1 MVGVPERYD
10 VVGAGVQPRH
20 HDGELVRLRAG
31 VGEEHTLHATRA
43 RARAIDPVRA
53 SVTRIGNWQM
63 PAATVYLEVAG
74 HLGGERLGEVGDGV
88 VEVEHGGVLQA
99 AGLRGDRADDVRVAV
114 AAAHG
119 GDAGERVQ
127 VAPPALVEQVLHLTL
142 HDVQLHETKTKKTT
156 AIYR

>member
-1 MVGVPERYD
+1 
-10 VVGAGVQPRH
+10 VGAGVQPRH

-31 VGEEHTLHATRA
+31 VGEEH
-43 RARAIDPVRA
+43 
-53 SVTRIGNWQM
+53 N
-63 PAATVYLEVAG
+63 LEVAG